1 MSQKE
6 TSATNN
12 QSAAVSNQPG
22 HHEEDKLIKNSN
34 ANQKLMSDPSQAPPE
49 NGMTQND

>member
-22 HHEEDKLIKNSN
+22 HHEEDQLIESLN
-34 ANQKLMSDPSQAPPE
+34 ADQALMSDPLQAPPE
-49 NGMTQND
+49 NGILRND